1 MSRLLIAIITA
12 AALCTSLFA
21 NADANPAEI
30 KKLAETLAEATV
42 KGNSG
47 KVLDHTF
54 DRVVQ
59 MLGGREKGVS
69 TMNSAIRR
77 MKQSGF
83 TIAGYK
89 IGDPGPIQTEGKYSF
104 TVVPATIEMKTTN
117 ARLVTKSYILGI
129 SSDSGKT
136 WKFVDGAGLKNVEM
150 RSRVLP
156 KLPEGFTLP
165 EIPMPEILPGT

>member
-1 MSRLLIAIITA
+1 MNRLRIPILLLATQTFLLPLARA
-12 AALCTSLFA
+12 AE
-21 NADANPAEI
+21 PAEI
-30 KKLAETLAEATV
+30 KKLAESLAEATI

-54 DRVVQ
+54 EKVVQ

-83 TIAGYK
+83 AIVGYK
-89 IGDPGPIQTEGKYSF
+89 IGDPGPVQTEGKYSF
-104 TVVPATIEMKTTN
+104 TVVPAAIEMTAPN
-117 ARLVTKSYILGI
+117 SRLITKSYLLGI
-129 SSDSGKT
+129 SADAGKT
-136 WKFVDGAGLKNVEM
+136 WKFVDGAGLKNIEM

-156 KLPEGFTLP
+156 KLPAGLTLP
-165 EIPMPEILPGT
+165 EIPMPEIVPGK